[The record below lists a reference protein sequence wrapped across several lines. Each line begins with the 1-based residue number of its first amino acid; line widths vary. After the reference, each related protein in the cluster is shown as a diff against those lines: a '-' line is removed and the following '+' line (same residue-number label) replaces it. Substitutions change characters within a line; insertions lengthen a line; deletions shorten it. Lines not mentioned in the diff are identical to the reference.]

1 MGFIGKAVKKVVG
14 GIGKVLGFGGSS
26 QKENPVVIPQPTV
39 TAQQLVPQTEAVVPE
54 APELGT
60 DVKKR
65 KKVSRKSLMIDRSTP
80 TGGGGSPLNM

>member
-1 MGFIGKAVKKVVG
+1 VGAVKKAVKKVVG
-14 GIGKVLGFGGSS
+14 GLGRVLGFGSRE
-26 QKENPVVIPQPTV
+26 KANPVEIPQPTV